1 MTTLALVFTKIRND
15 GKKKY
20 DFFYSHSKTETIINE
35 SDIGDIF
42 ESTNTTV
49 ILVMQKILRKD
60 LGWIIDS
67 VIDHNVRISKYHL
80 LAGSI

>member
-1 MTTLALVFTKIRND
+1 MTTLVLVFTKIKSD
-15 GKKKY
+15 GKTKY
-20 DFFYSHSKTETIINE
+20 DTFCSHSKAETILNE

-67 VIDHNVRISKYHL
+67 VIDHNVCISKYHL

>member
-1 MTTLALVFTKIRND
+1 MTTLVLVFTKIKSD
-15 GKKKY
+15 GKTKY
-20 DFFYSHSKTETIINE
+20 DTFYSHSKAETILNE

-42 ESTNTTV
+42 ESTNAIV
-49 ILVMQKILRKD
+49 ILIMQKSLRKD

-67 VIDHNVRISKYHL
+67 VIDHNVHISKYHL

>member
-1 MTTLALVFTKIRND
+1 MLVFTKIKSD
-15 GKKKY
+15 GKTKY
-20 DFFYSHSKTETIINE
+20 DFFYSHSKAETIINE